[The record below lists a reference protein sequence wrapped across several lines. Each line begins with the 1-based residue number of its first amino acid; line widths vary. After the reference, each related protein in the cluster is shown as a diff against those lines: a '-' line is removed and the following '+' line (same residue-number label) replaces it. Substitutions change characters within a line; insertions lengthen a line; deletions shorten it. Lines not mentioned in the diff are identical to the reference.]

1 MSHVAEAFDFRTAV
15 EKTIAQWKKYANRKD
30 AAGLAGLYAEDATLL
45 PPGMPAI
52 KGRQNIQKFFE
63 GFFAAGA
70 SDARL
75 WPVDVAGFGDMAFE
89 IGAFEATLPVPQGG
103 TARTEGKYLVVW
115 KRRQDGTIQ
124 LLVDMFNANA

>member
-1 MSHVAEAFDFRTAV
+1 MSHVAEAFDFRKAV
-15 EKTIAQWKKYANRKD
+15 EKVIAQWEKYANTKD
-30 AAGLAGLYAEDATLL
+30 AAGLASLYAEDATLL

-75 WPVDVAGFGDMAFE
+75 WS
-89 IGAFEATLPVPQGG
+89 
-103 TARTEGKYLVVW
+103 VVW
-115 KRRQDGTIQ
+115 KKRQDGTIQ